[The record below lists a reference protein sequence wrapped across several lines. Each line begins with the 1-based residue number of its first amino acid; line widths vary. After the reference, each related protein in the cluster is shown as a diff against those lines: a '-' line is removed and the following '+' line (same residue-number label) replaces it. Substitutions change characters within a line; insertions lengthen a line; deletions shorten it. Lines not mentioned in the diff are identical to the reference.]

1 MGGIFMSQ
9 QQIAAQ
15 RSLKRRNQFRRN
27 LPLYVMLLLPVLL
40 LFIYNY
46 IPMAGIVIA
55 FQKFLPA
62 KGVLGSK
69 WVGLQNFKTLF
80 GMPGFGRALCN
91 TLTLSV
97 WKIVLGVVVP
107 VAFTLLLNE
116 LGSSGF
122 KRTVQTMIY
131 LPHFISWS
139 VAGGLVYMLEGF
151 SFLKLGVAVM
161 GGYFLLDHLGV
172 FSVDLGDLVFPILL
186 VILALALLGD
196 ALKKKQKRGKWQVY
210 GKNKQKHNFTC
221 SEREGS
227 FRAENSFGE
236 QTFLVTIDKLNRGW
250 AEVSFGESV
259 VDLTGVDSVG
269 EKCRLEADVS
279 FGEMTIRCP
288 RRFRMA
294 CNNSGSFGGMEYH
307 GNPDEEPQGVIALD
321 GSTSFG
327 SLVIEYI

>member
-1 MGGIFMSQ
+1 MEQTLGKRIMENRKRLGWTQDRLAEQMGVSAQAVSKWENDQSCPDISLLPRLAELFGITVDELLGRQTEKVYEGEVVREEKDDDKGITLNWESGKTGYLAAGLTVLLTAILM
-9 QQIAAQ
+9 IAAYFV
-15 RSLKRRNQFRRN
+15 K
-27 LPLYVMLLLPVLL
+27 PLNAPFWGTLWPAALLV
-40 LFIYNY
+40 
-46 IPMAGIVIA
+46 
-55 FQKFLPA
+55 
-62 KGVLGSK
+62 
-69 WVGLQNFKTLF
+69 
-80 GMPGFGRALCN
+80 
-91 TLTLSV
+91 
-97 WKIVLGVVVP
+97 
-107 VAFTLLLNE
+107 
-116 LGSSGF
+116 
-122 KRTVQTMIY
+122 
-131 LPHFISWS
+131 
-139 VAGGLVYMLEGF
+139 GGLVYMVEGF

-259 VDLTGVDSVG
+259 VDLTGVDTVS
-269 EKCRLEADVS
+269 ENCRLDADVS

-288 RRFRMA
+288 RRFRMV

-307 GNPDEEPQGVIALD
+307 GNPDEEPQGVITLD